1 MVALDLMMPEMDAFE
16 VCRRLRE
23 KPDFAHVKLIVVSN
37 KAYEHDQRRARQL
50 GADGYVVKPIR
61 PESFLA
67 EHRKFKRPLQAD
79 WPRGKPDIAA

>member
-1 MVALDLMMPEMDAFE
+1 VILDLMMPEIDGFE

-23 KPDFAHVKLIVVSN
+23 KPDFAHVKITVVSN

-61 PESFLA
+61 PETLLA

-79 WPRGKPDIAA
+79 RPWGKPDSAA

>member
-1 MVALDLMMPEMDAFE
+1 MPEMDGFE

-23 KPDFAHVKLIVVSN
+23 KPDFAHVKIIVVSN

-61 PESFLA
+61 PESLLA
-67 EHRKFKRPLQAD
+67 EHRKIKRPLQAD
-79 WPRGKPDIAA
+79 RPRGEPDSAA